1 MEKVTFSRGS
11 AQCKEHSNRACSKRY
26 KFLFDLDST
35 ITKKEILPEIAGR
48 VQMSGQM
55 KELTERAMRG
65 EIPFLQSF
73 SERVDLL
80 KEIPVQT
87 VRDIIS
93 GIPLNEQLVEFI
105 KEHREDCYVVTGNLD
120 IWICDLMES
129 IGLKDHYC
137 CSKGRTD
144 ERGEYLL
151 GIESIIDKGMAVRSF
166 PHPLV
171 AVGDGNNDAEM
182 IGLADVGIGFG
193 GVRPIATA
201 LLNNATHAVYTEE
214 KLCQLLRQL

>member
-1 MEKVTFSRGS
+1 MGK
-11 AQCKEHSNRACSKRY
+11 Y

-48 VQMSGQM
+48 VQTSDKM

-80 KEIPVQT
+80 KEVPVCE

-93 GIPLNEQLVEFI
+93 EIPLNEKLVEFI
-105 KEHREDCYVVTGNLD
+105 KEHHEDCYCVTGNLD
-120 IWICDLMES
+120 VWISDLMKK
-129 IGLKDHYC
+129 IGLERHYY
-137 CSKGRTD
+137 CSKAKLD
-144 ERGEYLL
+144 ETGTRLV
-151 GIESIIDKGMAVRSF
+151 GIEEIIDKVTMVRSIS
-166 PHPLV
+166 HPFV

-182 IGLADVGIGFG
+182 IGLADIGIGFG
-193 GVRPIATA
+193 GVRPIATS

-214 KLCQLLRQL
+214 KLCQLLKQLS